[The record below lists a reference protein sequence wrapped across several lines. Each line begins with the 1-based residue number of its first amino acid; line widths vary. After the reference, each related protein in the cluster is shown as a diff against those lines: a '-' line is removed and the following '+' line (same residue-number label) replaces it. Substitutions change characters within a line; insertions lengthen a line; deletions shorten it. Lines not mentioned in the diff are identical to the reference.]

1 MDIKQKISELEI
13 RLQRLD
19 RKFNFYFVG
28 QDRVPPVKA
37 FDQLKREVT
46 LITREKDISASS
58 SLRFYIETF
67 LQKFISYRVKWEKGL
82 RDIEEGRLSR
92 GADFFKGRKFTRAE
106 VKSSNAQ
113 KPMDVVFL
121 ETENNIR
128 QVTEEYS
135 SLYKRYFH
143 KSCNKAKL
151 NKYLHEQMEEIRAK
165 YGDDFFLDVNY
176 DGKDIKIKPV
186 RKN

>member
-1 MDIKQKISELEI
+1 MDIKQKISELESG
-13 RLQRLD
+13 LQRLD

-28 QDRVPPVKA
+28 QDRVPPVKD
-37 FDQLKREVT
+37 FNQLKREVT
-46 LITREKDISASS
+46 LITRERDISTSS

-106 VKSSNAQ
+106 VESINAQ
-113 KPMDVVFL
+113 KPMDAVFL
-121 ETENNIR
+121 EIENNIR
-128 QVTEEYS
+128 QVTEKYS

-143 KSCNKAKL
+143 KSCDKAKL
-151 NKYLHEQMEEIRAK
+151 NKYLHEKIKEIRTK
-165 YGDDFFLDVNY
+165 YGDDFYLDVNY

>member
-1 MDIKQKISELEI
+1 
-13 RLQRLD
+13 
-19 RKFNFYFVG
+19 
-28 QDRVPPVKA
+28 
-37 FDQLKREVT
+37 
-46 LITREKDISASS
+46 
-58 SLRFYIETF
+58 

-106 VKSSNAQ
+106 VESIKAQ
-113 KPMDVVFL
+113 KPRDAVFL